1 MIQYQIL
8 RTNIMGIVQQTVRR
22 IPSEIL
28 EVRRLKN
35 TMEIPVCF
43 DRGEKWMLNEA

>member
-28 EVRRLKN
+28 EVRRFKN
-35 TMEIPVCF
+35 KMEIPVCF

>member
-1 MIQYQIL
+1 
-8 RTNIMGIVQQTVRR
+8 MGIVQQTVRR

-43 DRGEKWMLNEA
+43 HRGEKWMLNEA